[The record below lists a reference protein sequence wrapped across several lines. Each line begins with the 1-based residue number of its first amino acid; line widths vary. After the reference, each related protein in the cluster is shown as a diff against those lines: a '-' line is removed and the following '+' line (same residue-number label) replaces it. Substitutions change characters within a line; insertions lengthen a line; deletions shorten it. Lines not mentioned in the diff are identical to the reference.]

1 MDKELILRTLI
12 NIIDVK
18 NQQEWKIFD
27 SKDLINVLK
36 DYMQKMVVCDQ
47 QAAYKDI
54 ENYLSKYRSI
64 FKKIVDNKNI
74 TVNELSEI
82 REPLIDIKRKYF
94 IEKN

>member
-36 DYMQKMVVCDQ
+36 DYMQK
-47 QAAYKDI
+47 
-54 ENYLSKYRSI
+54 NL
-64 FKKIVDNKNI
+64 
-74 TVNELSEI
+74 
-82 REPLIDIKRKYF
+82 
-94 IEKN
+94 